1 MSYKIIITDG
11 YFKKLKKFIKK
22 HPDVLIRYEKI
33 IKLLELDPYH
43 PSLRLHQL
51 KGDLKEYQSVSI
63 TMKYRVVIDFVIK
76 ENEIIPI
83 DIGTHDEVYWVV
95 VIAKL
100 VF

>member
-22 HPDVLIRYEKI
+22 HPDVLVRYEKI

-83 DIGTHDEVYWVV
+83 DIGTHDEVY
-95 VIAKL
+95 
-100 VF
+100 